1 MSNCKEELV
10 NVILYSMVDKIDT
23 KQFEQL
29 KHCLQVSFYDYTIE
43 KHETTV
49 VSCGYENTTKDL
61 IDYYTI
67 CKLGS
72 GRTQDTIKQYIR
84 VVYQLCNMVHKELNM
99 ITSDDV
105 IYFLAKYPYTKTPN
119 VSRCTMDSKRRYL
132 SSVFSLLK
140 KHKKIAENPMD
151 MVEQIK
157 YKSKIKQPLEQK
169 EIDNIKY
176 AISNEKNEMV
186 KSRNIAIVQLF
197 LDTGIR
203 VSELSNINISDI
215 NFDKNEIK
223 VLGKGNKERIVLFSD
238 STLSTIIDYLKFRED
253 ILILEDKIECDF
265 DAPLFMNKAKTRR
278 LKSSG
283 IQNMLKKLRKPSGVF
298 RLHPHLLRST
308 AATDLAKEGIAIDI
322 IAKYL
327 GHAGL
332 NVIQRYVINSQEH
345 IKLELK
351 KVGLG
356 CCA

>member
-1 MSNCKEELV
+1 
-10 NVILYSMVDKIDT
+10 
-23 KQFEQL
+23 
-29 KHCLQVSFYDYTIE
+29 
-43 KHETTV
+43 
-49 VSCGYENTTKDL
+49 
-61 IDYYTI
+61 
-67 CKLGS
+67 
-72 GRTQDTIKQYIR
+72 
-84 VVYQLCNMVHKELNM
+84 MVHKELNM

-105 IYFLAKYPYTKTPN
+105 IYFLAKYPYTKIPN

-169 EIDNIKY
+169 EIDDIKNV
-176 AISNEKNEMV
+176 ILREKNQMIRL
-186 KSRNIAIVQLF
+186 RNTAILQLF
-197 LDTGIR
+197 LDSGLR

-215 NFDKNEIK
+215 NFDKKEIK

-238 STLSTIIDYLKFRED
+238 GTLEVINKYLKYR
-253 ILILEDKIECDF
+253 CYDF
-265 DAPLFMNKAKTRR
+265 DSPLFTNKSNTTR

-283 IQNMLKKLRKPSGVF
+283 IQNMLKKLRKPSGIY
-298 RLHPHLLRST
+298 RLHCHLLRASC
-308 AATDLAKEGIAIDI
+308 ATDLAKEGIAIDV

-327 GHAGL
+327 GHSGL

-345 IKLELK
+345 IKNELK

-356 CCA
+356 CCI